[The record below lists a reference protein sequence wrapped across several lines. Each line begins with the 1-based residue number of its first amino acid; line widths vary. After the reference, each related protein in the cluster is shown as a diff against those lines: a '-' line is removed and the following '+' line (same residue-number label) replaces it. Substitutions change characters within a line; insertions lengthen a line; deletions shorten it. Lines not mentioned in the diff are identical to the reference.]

1 MFTVMTKTPNI
12 IERAI
17 ELAGGSEAALAR
29 ETRLS
34 QPLIHKAKKSGRA
47 GPKLALAIHYFTNGE
62 IPASLIRP
70 DLWRKPEDVPPRV
83 VEGTAA

>member
-1 MFTVMTKTPNI
+1 MDAKAPNL

-29 ETRLS
+29 KTLLS

-47 GPKLALAIHYFTNGE
+47 GPRLALAIHWFSNGV
-62 IPASLIRP
+62 IPASALRP
-70 DLWRKPEDVPPRV
+70 DLWSKPEDVPAPQP
-83 VEGTAA
+83 ETAA